1 MGRMKRGG
9 MESLVF
15 LGWLAKED
23 IESVWWDSPF
33 VTFYCFDNLDEVR
46 HWSPKGLGT
55 IVVWI
60 LMNKQLTL
68 LLATLNIVCALPSNS
83 DFPVDLQG
91 VNPISS

>member
-1 MGRMKRGG
+1 MGRMEKRGG

-46 HWSPKGLGT
+46 HWSPMGLGT
-55 IVVWI
+55 NYSLDINEQAI
-60 LMNKQLTL
+60 
-68 LLATLNIVCALPSNS
+68 NIASCYT
-83 DFPVDLQG
+83 
-91 VNPISS
+91 